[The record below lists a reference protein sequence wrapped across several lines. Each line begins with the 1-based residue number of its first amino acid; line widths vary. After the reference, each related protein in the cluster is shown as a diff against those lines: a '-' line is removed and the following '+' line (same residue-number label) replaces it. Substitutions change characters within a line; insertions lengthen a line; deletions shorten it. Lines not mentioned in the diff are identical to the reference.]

1 MQSMGCTIFLAC
13 SWLVIW
19 PENLPPQIAI
29 HSASIIMSSFRAIS
43 FSA

>member
-1 MQSMGCTIFLAC
+1 MRSMVRNISLAC

-19 PENLPPQIAI
+19 PKYLPPQIAI

-43 FSA
+43 FNA